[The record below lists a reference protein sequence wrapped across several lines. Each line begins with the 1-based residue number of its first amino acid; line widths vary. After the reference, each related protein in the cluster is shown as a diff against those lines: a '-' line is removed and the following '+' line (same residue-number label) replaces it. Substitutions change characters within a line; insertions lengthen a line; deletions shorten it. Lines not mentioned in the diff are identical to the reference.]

1 MLTLLILHQIR
12 LFFVKLNVLEQHF
25 FAKFSKKKARNFRKK
40 KITVIPRSSDSDL
53 AGPAWEAVGALAT
66 CVYGLSKVREAEA
79 SAAWIPLVIPDF

>member
-1 MLTLLILHQIR
+1 MCWSSI
-12 LFFVKLNVLEQHF
+12 
-25 FAKFSKKKARNFRKK
+25 FSQSFQKRRRGTSEKK

-79 SAAWIPLVIPDF
+79 SAAWIPPVIPDF